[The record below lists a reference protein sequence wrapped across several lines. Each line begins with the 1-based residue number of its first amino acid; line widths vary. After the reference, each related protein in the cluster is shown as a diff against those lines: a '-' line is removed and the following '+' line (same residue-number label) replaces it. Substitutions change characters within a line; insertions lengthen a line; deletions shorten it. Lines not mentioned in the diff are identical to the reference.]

1 MILNFFSSIG
11 LFFINLNGTDMN
23 KIRNLLLAIAI
34 LILPLALSGCQK
46 EQANNASA
54 AVAVSPATEVT
65 YSGEDGKTVYDL
77 LKSSHQVQADE
88 SSMGV
93 LVKSID
99 GVSQTDKEFWLYDIN
114 GEQSNLGADK
124 QMTKTGDQVHWQL
137 KGF

>member
-1 MILNFFSSIG
+1 
-11 LFFINLNGTDMN
+11 MN